1 MSKKKKVDPIPDE
14 FVSYQ
19 EAAEF
24 WDKHDTTHYPGK
36 FRTVKVVSEFRN
48 RHYEIPIDGD
58 VAIRLQQ
65 RVRRAGMPTRRLA
78 SELLRKELR
87 AAGEPLAVAPA
98 SPARARR
105 QAPGRACRPNAAE
118 TAALHSP
125 RSQETLP

>member
-14 FVSYQ
+14 FASYE

-65 RVRRAGMPTRRLA
+65 RARRAGVPPGRLA

-87 AAGEPLAVAPA
+87 AAG
-98 SPARARR
+98 
-105 QAPGRACRPNAAE
+105 
-118 TAALHSP
+118 
-125 RSQETLP
+125 